1 MLNNINRSDLINTKL
16 FKCIPKVDELL
27 EMGIIKELLEKAP
40 RNTVLETIREE
51 LDSIRE
57 SIKNGKLDEQSFEEV
72 INLLPEKV
80 YKNSME
86 KNSYNLKRVINATGV
101 VLHTNLGRSLLNEE
115 VLENIKNTSI
125 NYSNLEFDIDSGTRG
140 SRYSH
145 IEDIIKKITGAEGA
159 LIVNNNAAAVMLV
172 LSTMAKD
179 KEVIVSRGELI
190 EIGGSFRIPDVMERS
205 GARLVDVGAT
215 NKTHL
220 DDYEVAIGENT
231 AALLKVHTSN
241 YRIMGFTSS
250 VDSKDL
256 NRLKEKYNIPLIEDL
271 GSGVLIDL
279 EKYGM
284 EHEPTVQ
291 DSLGKGVDIVTFSG
305 DKLLGGPQVGII
317 VGKKEY
323 IEKMKKNP
331 LTRAFRVDK
340 LVISALETIL
350 SYYIDEENAV
360 KKIPTLRMLTIP
372 LDELKEKAVDL
383 EKQIKLLEVSSSL
396 NILIEDSESEVGGG
410 SLPLVKLP
418 TKTISINSSKFST
431 QKMEVFL
438 RKSNI
443 PIITRVYKDKLY
455 FDLRTIREDEYKV
468 IVETIN
474 NMCKTLKERI

>member
-1 MLNNINRSDLINTKL
+1 MGSDLINSKFFKL
-16 FKCIPKVDELL
+16 IPKVDEIL
-27 EMGIIKELLEKAP
+27 EIETIKKLIEDMP
-40 RNTVLETIREE
+40 RNTVVETIREE
-51 LDSIRE
+51 LDGLRE
-57 SIKNGKLDEQSFEEV
+57 AIKSGKLDEESFKES
-72 INLLPEKV
+72 IKFLPERV
-80 YKNSME
+80 YEKSIE
-86 KNSYNLKRVINATGV
+86 KNAYNLKRVVNATGT

-115 VLENIKNTSI
+115 VIENIRNVSI
-125 NYSNLEFDIDSGTRG
+125 NYSNLEFDIETGKRG

-145 IEDIIKKITGAEGA
+145 IENIVEKITGAESC

-220 DDYEVAIGENT
+220 ADYEDAIGEDT

-256 NRLKEKYNIPLIEDL
+256 YPLKEKYNLPLIEDL

-291 DSLGKGVDIVTFSG
+291 DSLNKGVDIVTFSG

-323 IEKMKKNP
+323 IDKMKKNP

-340 LVISALETIL
+340 LVIAALETIL
-350 SYYIDEENAV
+350 NYYIDEKEAV
-360 KKIPTLRMLTIP
+360 EKIPTLRMLTIS
-372 LDELKEKAVDL
+372 LEELEEKAIDL
-383 EKQIKLLEVSSSL
+383 EKEIKRLEVSKDL
-396 NILIEDSESEVGGG
+396 NIQIEDSYSEVGGG
-410 SLPLVKLP
+410 SLPLVQLP
-418 TKTISINSSKFST
+418 SKVIAIKSSLFST

-438 RKSNI
+438 RKSKVS
-443 PIITRVYKDKLY
+443 IISRVYKDKLY
-455 FDLRTIREDEYKV
+455 LDLRSIRKDEYGI
-468 IVETIN
+468 IVDAIE